1 MSLRSPRHGGRVSL
15 LWADAGVR
23 HVRDGEGMNI
33 TAAARTFGLSRRTLY
48 NWMDAGFLAFTL
60 AKGSRQVR
68 SEDVQV
74 CVSSKWTRCGG
85 TADGGVCG

>member
-1 MSLRSPRHGGRVSL
+1 
-15 LWADAGVR
+15 
-23 HVRDGEGMNI
+23 MNI

-74 CVSSKWTRCGG
+74 CVASKWKRLTEQP
-85 TADGGVCG
+85 TAACADSAREE

>member
-1 MSLRSPRHGGRVSL
+1 
-15 LWADAGVR
+15 
-23 HVRDGEGMNI
+23 MNI

-74 CVSSKWTRCGG
+74 CVSSKWKRWAGRPTSDATCARKS
-85 TADGGVCG
+85 